1 MHKLL
6 QKWLDKSG
14 VNSPEELDNTPMPDG
29 SPTERQ
35 TFEEYR
41 AVLAKKELTLEDIKT
56 YCLGQVGV
64 IEGKWADYD
73 TPNTKKAELIPY
85 HTVYRTLVAIIDSPI
100 SARATL
106 EQQLEELTK

>member
-6 QKWLDKSG
+6 EKWLQKSG
-14 VNSPEELDNTPMPDG
+14 VKSPEELDNTPMPDG

-41 AVLAKKELTLEDIKT
+41 AVLSKKELTLEDFKN

-64 IEGKWADYD
+64 IEAKWADYD
-73 TPNTKKAELIPY
+73 TPNSRKAELIPY
-85 HTVYRTLVAIIDSPI
+85 HTVYRTLVSIIESPL
-100 SARATL
+100 SARASI
-106 EQQLEELTK
+106 EKQLEELTK